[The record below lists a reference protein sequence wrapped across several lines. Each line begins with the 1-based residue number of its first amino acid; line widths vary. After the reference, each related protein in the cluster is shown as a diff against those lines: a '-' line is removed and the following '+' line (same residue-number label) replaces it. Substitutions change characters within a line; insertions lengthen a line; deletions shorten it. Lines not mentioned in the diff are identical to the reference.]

1 MTEEPEQ
8 DAEEDRPRILLV
20 DDEENVL
27 SGLRRQLAMD
37 YDVVTATSGF
47 LGLRAIRDNGPFAV
61 VISDMQMPRMNG
73 AWFLSRVHENFPR
86 IVRILLTG
94 HADLESAMEAVNRG
108 RIFEFLTK
116 PCGGEELR
124 KVLEKAV
131 EHHRVLEYEAR
142 LLEETLSRS
151 INMLAEV
158 LELVNPVAFSRADR
172 LARIV
177 EIMTTRLSVPEAWRF
192 VTAARLSQL
201 GCIGLPADLL
211 AKLHIGQAL
220 DPSEQ
225 AAYQDHPIIG
235 RSLLLKIPRLE
246 EVAAIVGAQLDPPEA
261 SIDEDPQ
268 PYVTLG
274 ANLLR
279 AALQYEGGRLRGVGS
294 KEILE
299 DLRAQGYSSEILDA
313 LRGVSIVEDSGTTK
327 VVNISDLNVYMQ
339 LDQDVRSTS
348 GSMLAAK
355 GQRVTSAMLARFLN
369 FEKTKKLSGPL
380 RVRTISDLDDE
391 EQENQEKASETDA
404 SMSSGRMESQGRA
417 DGRA

>member
-1 MTEEPEQ
+1 MTTSDVEEEH
-8 DAEEDRPRILLV
+8 DERPRILVV

-27 SGLRRQLAMD
+27 AGLRRQLSMD
-37 YDVVTATSGF
+37 YHVVTANSGF
-47 LGLRAIRDNGPFAV
+47 GGLRSIRDDGPFAV

-86 IVRILLTG
+86 VVRILLTG
-94 HADLESAMEAVNRG
+94 HADLDSAIEAVNRG

-116 PCGGEELR
+116 PCGGDDLR

-177 EIMTTRLSVPEAWRF
+177 EIMTTRLSVPEAWRYI
-192 VTAARLSQL
+192 TAARLSQL
-201 GCIGLPADLL
+201 GCIGLPTDLL
-211 AKLHIGQAL
+211 AKLHIGQVL
-220 DPSEQ
+220 EPEED
-225 AAYQDHPIIG
+225 AAYQDHPSIG
-235 RSLLLKIPRLE
+235 MSLLLKIPRLE

-261 SIDEDPQ
+261 SIEEDPQ
-268 PYVTLG
+268 PFVTLG

-279 AALQYEGGRLRGVGS
+279 AALKYEGDRLRGVGT
-294 KEILE
+294 KHILE
-299 DLRAQGYSSEILDA
+299 DLESQGYSSTILDA
-313 LRGVSIVEDSGTTK
+313 LRGVSIVEASGTIK
-327 VVNISDLNVYMQ
+327 LVEIADLNVYMH
-339 LDQDVRSTS
+339 LDQDVRSVS

-355 GQRVTSAMLARFLN
+355 GQRVTSAMLARLLN
-369 FEKTKKLSGPL
+369 FKKAKKVSGPV
-380 RVRTISDLDDE
+380 RVRTISDAEEDAEEDADDGV
-391 EQENQEKASETDA
+391 EKTGDRQRGDK
-404 SMSSGRMESQGRA
+404 SMGGAARPGS
-417 DGRA
+417 

>member
-1 MTEEPEQ
+1 
-8 DAEEDRPRILLV
+8 
-20 DDEENVL
+20 
-27 SGLRRQLAMD
+27 
-37 YDVVTATSGF
+37 
-47 LGLRAIRDNGPFAV
+47 
-61 VISDMQMPRMNG
+61 
-73 AWFLSRVHENFPR
+73 
-86 IVRILLTG
+86 
-94 HADLESAMEAVNRG
+94 
-108 RIFEFLTK
+108 
-116 PCGGEELR
+116 
-124 KVLEKAV
+124 
-131 EHHRVLEYEAR
+131 
-142 LLEETLSRS
+142 
-151 INMLAEV
+151 MLAEV

>member
-1 MTEEPEQ
+1 MTSSDDEEAQ
-8 DAEEDRPRILLV
+8 EDRPRILVV

-27 SGLRRQLAMD
+27 AGLQRQLSMD
-37 YDVVTATSGF
+37 YDVVTANSGF
-47 LGLRAIRDNGPFAV
+47 TGLRAIRDDGPFAA

-116 PCGGEELR
+116 PCGGDDLR

-131 EHHRVLEYEAR
+131 KHHRVLEYEAR

-177 EIMTTRLSVPEAWRF
+177 EIMTTRLSVPEAWRY

-201 GCIGLPADLL
+201 GCIGLPGDLL
-211 AKLHIGQAL
+211 AKLHIGQPLEAGEE
-220 DPSEQ
+220 S
-225 AAYQDHPIIG
+225 AYQEHPRIG
-235 RSLLLKIPRLE
+235 MSLLQKIPRLE

-261 SIDEDPQ
+261 SSDEDPR

-279 AALQYEGGRLRGVGS
+279 AALKYEGDRLRGIGS
-294 KEILE
+294 RQILD
-299 DLRAQGYSSEILDA
+299 DLRDQGYSSEILEA
-313 LRGVSIVEDSGTTK
+313 LRGVSIVEDSGSTK
-327 VVNISDLNVYMQ
+327 LVEIADLNVYMH
-339 LDQDVRSTS
+339 LDQDVRSSS

-355 GQRVTSAMLARFLN
+355 GQRVTSAMLARLLN
-369 FEKTKKLSGPL
+369 FKKAKKLAGPV
-380 RVRTISDLDDE
+380 RVRTISDEEERDE
-391 EQENQEKASETDA
+391 DEETDA
-404 SMSSGRMESQGRA
+404 ADGQRPGESMGGVARA
-417 DGRA
+417 DG

>member
-1 MTEEPEQ
+1 MSDSSDASAQ
-8 DAEEDRPRILLV
+8 DESLPRILVV

-27 SGLRRQLAMD
+27 AGLRRQLSMD
-37 YDVVTATSGF
+37 YEVITANSGF
-47 LGLRAIRDNGPFAV
+47 AGLRAIRDEGPFAV
-61 VISDMQMPRMNG
+61 VVSDMQMPRMNG

-86 IVRILLTG
+86 TVRILLTG

-124 KVLEKAV
+124 NVLAKAV
-131 EHHRVLEYEAR
+131 KHHRVLEYEAR

-177 EIMTTRLSVPEAWRF
+177 EIMTTRLSVPEAWRY

-201 GCIGLPADLL
+201 GCIGLPAELL
-211 AKLHIGQAL
+211 AKLHIGQVL
-220 DPSEQ
+220 DPGEVS
-225 AAYQDHPIIG
+225 AYQDHPSIG
-235 RSLLLKIPRLE
+235 MSLLLKIPRLE

-261 SIDEDPQ
+261 SIEEDPQ

-279 AALQYEGGRLRGVGS
+279 AALKYEGDRLRGVGS
-294 KEILE
+294 KQILE
-299 DLRAQGYSSEILDA
+299 DLRSQGYSSEIIDA
-313 LRGVSIVEDSGTTK
+313 LRGVSVVEDSGTTK
-327 VVNISDLNVYMQ
+327 VVGIADLNVYMH
-339 LDQDVRSTS
+339 LDQDVRSSS

-355 GQRVTSAMLARFLN
+355 GQRVTSAMLARLLN
-369 FEKTKKLSGPL
+369 FQKSKKLSGPV
-380 RVRTISDLDDE
+380 RVRTISDQEDLASDD
-391 EQENQEKASETDA
+391 NKDGEKATETADPGA
-404 SMSSGRMESQGRA
+404 SMGGSSRSAG
-417 DGRA
+417 